1 MINGQVVAI
10 TGASS
15 GIGRATALY
24 LVRAGA
30 KVVLGARHEE
40 GLSRLT
46 EEIKTAAGQAVY
58 RVTDA
63 ISTAAEGPAWRARTM
78 DF

>member
-24 LVRAGA
+24 LARAGA
-30 KVVLGARHEE
+30 KTVLGARHEE
-40 GLSRLT
+40 EG
-46 EEIKTAAGQAVY
+46 Y
-58 RVTDA
+58 RD
-63 ISTAAEGPAWRARTM
+63 
-78 DF
+78 

>member
-24 LVRAGA
+24 LARAGT
-30 KVVLGARHEE
+30 KMVLGARQEQ
-40 GLSRLT
+40 GLLRLT
-46 EEIKTAAGQAVY
+46 EEIKTASVQAV
-58 RVTDA
+58 
-63 ISTAAEGPAWRARTM
+63 AEGRTEVRYVARRKRVCGGICP
-78 DF
+78 